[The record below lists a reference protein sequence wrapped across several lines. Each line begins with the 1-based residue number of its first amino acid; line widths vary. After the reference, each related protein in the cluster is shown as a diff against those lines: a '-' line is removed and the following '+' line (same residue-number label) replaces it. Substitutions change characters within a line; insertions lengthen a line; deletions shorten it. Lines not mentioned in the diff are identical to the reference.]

1 MKYIPYYFTKKQI
14 QTKSGKFT
22 LVTIH
27 ALLENGTTLWE
38 EDPTSVEELC
48 EVNDIV
54 PVTAAC
60 GNTITAEETWIQV
73 DTQRTA
79 LSDFFTY
86 EEAMAQDPSLAEGG
100 ALLWRGWRLLLDKSN
115 TPVFSPKDM
124 PPRLVAI
131 AQHAVVAV

>member
-14 QTKSGKFT
+14 QAKSGKFT

-38 EDPTSVEELC
+38 EDTSSAEELC
-48 EVNDIV
+48 EANDIV
-54 PVTAAC
+54 PVPATPIVKAD
-60 GNTITAEETWIQV
+60 ETWIQV

-79 LSDFFTY
+79 LNDFFTY

-131 AQHAVVAV
+131 AQHAIVAV